1 MDSIL
6 ETAYIYYENRSKLI
20 YSYRGNTFLQ
30 GGELFDDDHDRRGR
44 IDCSTLVHLA
54 LQGVRYEKS
63 PYVTEDIEGFFDMRC
78 GWYQKDPDAI
88 ECLTVRQVLAEF
100 SERENNIRR
109 AYGLARY
116 CREKHLERD
125 IYSGEELKAGDLVF
139 FEAGPSVIEE
149 YRKYGAWMAISHA
162 GIVTE
167 DTRYMINATGSSDH
181 ECNAGA
187 FPVRISRIADKGTV
201 VSAARILTWS

>member
-1 MDSIL
+1 MNSIL
-6 ETAYIYYENRSKLI
+6 ETAYTYFENRSKLI

-63 PYVTEDIEGFFDMRC
+63 PYVTEDIEGFFDMGC
-78 GWYQKDPDAI
+78 GWYLSSPDHNAQRR
-88 ECLTVRQVLAEF
+88 LTVRQVFEEY
-100 SERENNIRR
+100 SERDSNIRR
-109 AYGLARY
+109 SYGLARY

-125 IYSGEELKAGDLVF
+125 LYSGEELRAGDLVF

-149 YRKYGAWMAISHA
+149 YRKYGAWMAVSHA
-162 GIVTE
+162 GIVME

-181 ECNAGA
+181 ERNAGT
-187 FPVRISRIADKGTV
+187 FPVRISRIADKGAV
-201 VSAARILTWS
+201 VSAARILP